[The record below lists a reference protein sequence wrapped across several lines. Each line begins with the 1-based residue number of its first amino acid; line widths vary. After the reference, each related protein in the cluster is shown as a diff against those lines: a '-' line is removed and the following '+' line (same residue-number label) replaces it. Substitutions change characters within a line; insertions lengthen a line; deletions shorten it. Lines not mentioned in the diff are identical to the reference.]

1 MCMCSMRTIRLV
13 AALGYGLFGLSQV
26 IEAQWVQQNI
36 PLRPGWNA
44 VFLEVDPSPE
54 DCDSVF
60 AGMPV
65 ESVWDWNR
73 QLDSVQFLQDPA
85 SLIPGA
91 AGWLTWFPP
100 GHALAS
106 ATSLFI
112 LRDGRPYLIKLADN
126 APPTNWVV
134 TGKPSLRRIVWQ
146 AGSVNFVGFHVGAQG
161 PTFSS
166 LFAGEGGLTG
176 QPIYRLGAAG
186 QWEQIASPATQ
197 RPRSGEAYWVRCR
210 LPAQRVGTIEVD
222 PGSRLGMRYLDGIA
236 EGSLRVRN
244 TSSAAR
250 NISVR
255 LLPSATPPVGEPPL
269 IGLVPME
276 YWRTDYAN
284 IEIGWEPLPSTL
296 NFQGL
301 PVGAEWNIRV
311 GVRRPVG
318 DVVAPGSEYQGLF
331 EVTDD
336 LGTRWLV
343 GVTASPGS
351 DAVVTGALRP
361 SDAHD
366 GLGHTGLWM
375 GDAVIDAVSQP
386 AHPGNPTLPRSAGGE
401 FTYRLMV
408 HVDGSGQARLLQR
421 AYLVRKPPV
430 VIPDPD
436 NAGFNLEVEPA
447 RTVVLTDE
455 ALIGGI
461 TGGGSVVGHRISS
474 AAFGFGQPQLL
485 NGGPFGLGTLS
496 GQVTLGHDDP
506 LNPFRHVYHP
516 DHDNLDARFEQ
527 ALPEGRESFT
537 VIRQISMDFT
547 GTDPL
552 GLNPPGW
559 GESEMGGVYRET
571 LTGLHRSS
579 IQISGTFRL
588 VKVAAVPELDDGL
601 GTSQISAMSGA
612 RAKGTP

>member
-1 MCMCSMRTIRLV
+1 MINIRFIL
-13 AALGYGLFGLSQV
+13 ALGCGLVGLPQV
-26 IEAQWVQQNI
+26 VEAQWAQQSI
-36 PLRPGWNA
+36 PLRAGWNA

-54 DCDSVF
+54 DCDSLF

-85 SLIPGA
+85 SLVPGV

-106 ATSLFI
+106 QTSLFI

-134 TGKPSLRRIVWQ
+134 TGKPSLRRVNWQ
-146 AGSVNFVGFHVGAQG
+146 AGAVNFVGFHVGAQG

-166 LFAGEGGLTG
+166 LFSGEPGLAS
-176 QPIYRLGAAG
+176 QPVYRLGTTG
-186 QWEQIASPATQ
+186 VWEQISSPASE

-210 LPAQRVGTIEVD
+210 LPAQRSGTIEVD
-222 PGSRLGMRYLDGIA
+222 PGSRQGLSFADGIA
-236 EGSLRVRN
+236 EGALRVRN
-244 TSSAAR
+244 TSTAAR
-250 NISVR
+250 SITIR
-255 LLPSATPPVGEPPL
+255 LLPSANPPVGEAPL

-276 YWRTDYAN
+276 YWKTDYAN
-284 IEIGWEPLPSTL
+284 IAIGWEPLPPTL
-296 NFQGL
+296 SFQGL

-318 DVVAPGSEYQGLF
+318 AVVAPGSEYQGLI

-343 GVTASPGS
+343 AVSASPGS
-351 DAVVTGALRP
+351 DAVVSGALQP
-361 SDAHD
+361 SDAHN
-366 GLGHTGLWM
+366 GFAHAGLWV
-375 GDAVIDAVSQP
+375 GDAVINAVSQP
-386 AHPGNPTLPRSAGGE
+386 AHPGNPTLPRPAGGE

-408 HVDGSGQARLLQR
+408 HVDGGGQARLLQR

-430 VIPDPD
+430 LAPDPD
-436 NAGFNLEVEPA
+436 NPGFNIEVELA
-447 RTVVLTDE
+447 RTVVATDDGLISG
-455 ALIGGI
+455 LIGNGA
-461 TGGGSVVGHRISS
+461 VVGRRISS
-474 AAFGFGQPQLL
+474 AAFGFGQPQVLS
-485 NGGPFGLGTLS
+485 GGPFGVGALS
-496 GQVTLGHDDP
+496 GQLTLGHNDP
-506 LNPFRHVYHP
+506 LNPFKHVYHP

-537 VIRQISMDFT
+537 VIRQISLDFT

-559 GESEMGGVYRET
+559 GESEIGGIYRET
-571 LTGLHRSS
+571 FTGLHRSA

-588 VKVAAVPELDDGL
+588 VKVVRVPDLNDSTGGL
-601 GTSQISAMSGA
+601 ASATNPA
-612 RAKGTP
+612 R